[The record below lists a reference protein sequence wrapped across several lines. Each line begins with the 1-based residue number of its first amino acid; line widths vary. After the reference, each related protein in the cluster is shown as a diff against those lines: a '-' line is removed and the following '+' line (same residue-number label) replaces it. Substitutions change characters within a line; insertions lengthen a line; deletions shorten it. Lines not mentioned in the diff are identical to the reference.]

1 MGANP
6 SPAQDGRKG
15 RKRRRGARCEHN
27 AVPLSADAPRMKS
40 ISREENHSSLS
51 GSTYSERCAATRRS
65 LDRCLYLANEALLGG
80 RLSAGYSGDVVS
92 L

>member
-1 MGANP
+1 
-6 SPAQDGRKG
+6 
-15 RKRRRGARCEHN
+15 
-27 AVPLSADAPRMKS
+27 MKS